1 MQRNAFVELDMA
13 AFDYSADGRIA
24 GAARPSTHSAIP
36 AGPSRKPFR
45 ALIGTSADI
54 GLTLRIFRGD
64 QFG

>member
-1 MQRNAFVELDMA
+1 MPRRAVVELDMA
-13 AFDYSADGRIA
+13 AFDYSDDERIA
-24 GAARPSTHSAIP
+24 GVARPSAHSAIP